1 MRRISIFLTA
11 AATVFISL
19 KVSAKDS
26 LIPESDSAAVMV
38 LPGHFLLDG
47 DYETCSLAKRTG
59 LVTWDVSLYGSG
71 ATHGMPFWAG
81 ANRRGLVP
89 ENLST
94 GKNRNITGY
103 GSNRGG
109 MAGFMTAG
117 AGMAYMTRPEI
128 VISAG
133 LSVAG
138 YGVADSWK
146 GMIDRLYFGLSWK
159 KLHLDIG
166 MKDRSQDYNGLSL
179 TGGDLAYSGNA
190 RNFPGYNLSTD
201 FIYLPWTKKI
211 IGFIAMAAIALVMA
225 ACGGDNSPKGV
236 AEQAVKCIQD
246 KDYEGYVDLMRIT
259 EKEGQDVAET
269 KQGIADLLRSKAES
283 TLDKK
288 GGIKSYE
295 VLSETVADDGN
306 SAVVQI
312 KVTYGN
318 GEEKTDDMKMVKSD
332 GGKWLIDSGK

>member
-1 MRRISIFLTA
+1 M
-11 AATVFISL
+11 
-19 KVSAKDS
+19 
-26 LIPESDSAAVMV
+26 
-38 LPGHFLLDG
+38 
-47 DYETCSLAKRTG
+47 
-59 LVTWDVSLYGSG
+59 
-71 ATHGMPFWAG
+71 
-81 ANRRGLVP
+81 
-89 ENLST
+89 
-94 GKNRNITGY
+94 
-103 GSNRGG
+103 
-109 MAGFMTAG
+109 
-117 AGMAYMTRPEI
+117 
-128 VISAG
+128 
-133 LSVAG
+133 
-138 YGVADSWK
+138 
-146 GMIDRLYFGLSWK
+146 
-159 KLHLDIG
+159 
-166 MKDRSQDYNGLSL
+166 
-179 TGGDLAYSGNA
+179 
-190 RNFPGYNLSTD
+190 
-201 FIYLPWTKKI
+201 KKI

-295 VLSETVADDGN
+295 ILSETVADDGN

>member
-1 MRRISIFLTA
+1 M
-11 AATVFISL
+11 
-19 KVSAKDS
+19 
-26 LIPESDSAAVMV
+26 
-38 LPGHFLLDG
+38 
-47 DYETCSLAKRTG
+47 
-59 LVTWDVSLYGSG
+59 
-71 ATHGMPFWAG
+71 
-81 ANRRGLVP
+81 
-89 ENLST
+89 
-94 GKNRNITGY
+94 
-103 GSNRGG
+103 
-109 MAGFMTAG
+109 
-117 AGMAYMTRPEI
+117 
-128 VISAG
+128 
-133 LSVAG
+133 
-138 YGVADSWK
+138 
-146 GMIDRLYFGLSWK
+146 
-159 KLHLDIG
+159 
-166 MKDRSQDYNGLSL
+166 
-179 TGGDLAYSGNA
+179 
-190 RNFPGYNLSTD
+190 
-201 FIYLPWTKKI
+201 KKI

-246 KDYEGYVDLMRIT
+246 KDYEGYVDLMLIT

>member
-1 MRRISIFLTA
+1 M
-11 AATVFISL
+11 
-19 KVSAKDS
+19 
-26 LIPESDSAAVMV
+26 
-38 LPGHFLLDG
+38 
-47 DYETCSLAKRTG
+47 
-59 LVTWDVSLYGSG
+59 
-71 ATHGMPFWAG
+71 
-81 ANRRGLVP
+81 
-89 ENLST
+89 
-94 GKNRNITGY
+94 
-103 GSNRGG
+103 
-109 MAGFMTAG
+109 
-117 AGMAYMTRPEI
+117 
-128 VISAG
+128 
-133 LSVAG
+133 
-138 YGVADSWK
+138 
-146 GMIDRLYFGLSWK
+146 
-159 KLHLDIG
+159 
-166 MKDRSQDYNGLSL
+166 
-179 TGGDLAYSGNA
+179 
-190 RNFPGYNLSTD
+190 
-201 FIYLPWTKKI
+201 KKI